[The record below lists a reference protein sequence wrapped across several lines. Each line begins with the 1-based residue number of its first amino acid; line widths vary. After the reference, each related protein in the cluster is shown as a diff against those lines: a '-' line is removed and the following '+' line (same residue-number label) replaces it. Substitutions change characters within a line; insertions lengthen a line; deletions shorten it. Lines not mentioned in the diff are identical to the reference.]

1 MEQEIEND
9 NSPNIEEE
17 IVTEEAE
24 TPEEDAETV
33 ESLTEKNK
41 KLYARA
47 KKAEGFDFVDNQW
60 VKKPKVEVQT
70 KAPLESG
77 TLSSSDLLAVMKADV
92 HEDDMDRV
100 ERFAKSEGL
109 SIKDSLKN
117 PELKAIL
124 SLRAEQRSTASGANI
139 SNVRRGATK
148 ITDETLIAN
157 ANAGKLPEADEDIER
172 LIKAKSKRK

>member
-1 MEQEIEND
+1 MEQEIENAD
-9 NSPNIEEE
+9 SPNSEEE

-24 TPEEDAETV
+24 TPEEEAETV

-60 VKKPKVEVQT
+60 VKKPKVEAP

-148 ITDETLIAN
+148 ITDEVLIAN
-157 ANAGKLPEADEDIER
+157 ANAGKLPESDEDIER